1 VVLEHLQQLP
11 AGQRDQRG
19 VEVGVVDVT
28 VVAELVEAAA
38 HLREGGDQHAPGLR
52 RRPRTAE
59 RDPDVVL
66 IVPRAY
72 DIASGADVRR
82 RHGAA
87 HRRGPRGP

>member
-1 VVLEHLQQLP
+1 M
-11 AGQRDQRG
+11 GCD
-19 VEVGVVDVT
+19 
-28 VVAELVEAAA
+28 AA
-38 HLREGGDQHAPGLR
+38 
-52 RRPRTAE
+52 PRTAE
-59 RDPDVVL
+59 CDPDVVL